1 MGVEDLSCDNWQD
14 NHVPNSFIS
23 LENYVGKLEEV
34 TRKSWGQENLIIF
47 KADMKK
53 DERVQILLQ
62 SNKWNS
68 SSSQFKIQF

>member
-1 MGVEDLSCDNWQD
+1 MGVEHLSCDNWQD

-47 KADMKK
+47 NADMKK
-53 DERVQILLQ
+53 D
-62 SNKWNS
+62 
-68 SSSQFKIQF
+68 